1 MQASKK
7 RKMTDPGVSKTSKM
21 HIGQKP
27 EQDFAQAK
35 KIATDESV
43 SCATSRSL
51 EAMKTAQ
58 SEVERLVKIRADHKL
73 SNSRANSVAKELKEL
88 IKVLS
93 LYNY

>member
-1 MQASKK
+1 MYMQTSRKRKTTGTEVSKK
-7 RKMTDPGVSKTSKM
+7 AKIPFEGNCAQV
-21 HIGQKP
+21 
-27 EQDFAQAK
+27 EQS
-35 KIATDESV
+35 INDESV

-51 EAMKTAQ
+51 KAMETARN
-58 SEVERLVKIRADHKL
+58 EVERLVRIRADHKL

>member
-1 MQASKK
+1 MQTSKK
-7 RKMTDPGVSKTSKM
+7 RKTAGAEVSKKVKASAAENFVQ
-21 HIGQKP
+21 I
-27 EQDFAQAK
+27 AQSYN
-35 KIATDESV
+35 DESV

-51 EAMKTAQ
+51 EAMKAARN
-58 SEVERLVKIRADHKL
+58 EVERLVKIRADHKL

>member
-7 RKMTDPGVSKTSKM
+7 RKMTERCVSKKT
-21 HIGQKP
+21 QKP
-27 EQDFAQAK
+27 AG
-35 KIATDESV
+35 KISV
-43 SCATSRSL
+43 YVGQPVDNNPVRCATSRSL
-51 EAMKTAQ
+51 DAMKTAH
-58 SEVERLVKIRADHKL
+58 SEVEHLVKIRADHKL